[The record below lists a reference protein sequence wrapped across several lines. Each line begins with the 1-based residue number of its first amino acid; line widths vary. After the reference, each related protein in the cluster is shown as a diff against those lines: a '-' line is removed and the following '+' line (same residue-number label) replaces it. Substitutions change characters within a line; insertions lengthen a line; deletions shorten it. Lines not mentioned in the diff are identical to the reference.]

1 MFSQTC
7 TFTHNTLRLFKRG
20 PFFLTLISYL
30 YICRSYRFN
39 ARIIRRKVMSNFIE
53 FSVSLLDQTLR
64 KTRSIDLLSFLGAQ
78 PLSVRRRCCTV
89 SMARTRF
96 ALLVVCDSIAFLT
109 NSVCLLH
116 LRIRSCPLMST
127 VAVLQRRQR
136 SRHGQD
142 ALEALKF
149 IGSLVLEVV
158 GATEIGRLATKG
170 IKYLIKRQEAR
181 TTLLP
186 SPSTLPLTVEGRADG
201 ARPERQV
208 RGTACGRQRPVTGL
222 VTSAVS

>member
-1 MFSQTC
+1 
-7 TFTHNTLRLFKRG
+7 
-20 PFFLTLISYL
+20 
-30 YICRSYRFN
+30 
-39 ARIIRRKVMSNFIE
+39 
-53 FSVSLLDQTLR
+53 
-64 KTRSIDLLSFLGAQ
+64 
-78 PLSVRRRCCTV
+78 
-89 SMARTRF
+89 
-96 ALLVVCDSIAFLT
+96 
-109 NSVCLLH
+109 
-116 LRIRSCPLMST
+116 MST

-136 SRHGQD
+136 SRHGRD

-186 SPSTLPLTVEGRADG
+186 SPSTLSLTVEGRADG

-208 RGTACGRQRPVTGL
+208 GGTACRRQRPVTGL
-222 VTSAVS
+222 VTSAVSYEDSGVVGCHCPVRRVIFSLFAFGLILCLCRDVAAFLDGCMELLDWTDAQRFLRISELRRAVLKAEGTLGRLRQRFDVSNVIIC